1 MARSD
6 WEFDAND
13 MMPASFYYLVYRFV
27 YKLCPKPTF
36 GENMCM
42 TRANMDKN
50 PDEVAAMF
58 DGVAK
63 RYDLVNDLLSLGQTK
78 AWRRATTKIIG
89 PKAGMRILDLAA
101 GTGSSSEPL
110 AAAGADVIPADFS
123 EGMLAAG
130 RKARPHLAFTKAD
143 ALNLPFKDGEFD
155 SVTISFGLRNTADID
170 LALAQMLRVTKP
182 GGQLV
187 VCEFSSPTFAPFR
200 KIYTNYLMRALPW
213 VARRSSSNPDAYIYL
228 AESIRAW
235 PDQQALAAKI
245 EAAGWSAVTWKNLTG
260 GVVAVHKAFK

>member
-1 MARSD
+1 MS
-6 WEFDAND
+6 
-13 MMPASFYYLVYRFV
+13 
-27 YKLCPKPTF
+27 
-36 GENMCM
+36 
-42 TRANMDKN
+42 RANMDKN

-78 AWRRATTKIIG
+78 AWRRATTKIIA
-89 PKAGMRILDLAA
+89 PKAGMKILDLAA

-155 SVTISFGLRNTADID
+155 LVTISFGLRNTQNTQ

-213 VARRSSSNPDAYIYL
+213 VARRTSSNPDAYIYL

-235 PDQQALAAKI
+235 PDQKALAAKI
-245 EAAGWSAVTWKNLTG
+245 EAAGWSQVTWKNLTG

>member
-1 MARSD
+1 MS
-6 WEFDAND
+6 
-13 MMPASFYYLVYRFV
+13 
-27 YKLCPKPTF
+27 
-36 GENMCM
+36 
-42 TRANMDKN
+42 RANMDKN
-50 PDEVAAMF
+50 PEEVAAMF

-78 AWRRATTKIIG
+78 AWRRATTKIIA
-89 PKAGMRILDLAA
+89 PKPGMKILDLAA

-143 ALNLPFKDGEFD
+143 ALNLAFSDGQFD
-155 SVTISFGLRNTADID
+155 LVTISFGLRNTADID
-170 LALAQMLRVTKP
+170 LALAQMLRVTKS

-187 VCEFSSPTFAPFR
+187 VCEFSSPTFGPFR
-200 KIYTNYLMRALPW
+200 TIYTKYLMRALPW
-213 VARRSSSNPDAYIYL
+213 VAKRTSSNPDAYIYL

-235 PDQQALAAKI
+235 PDQKALAAKI
-245 EAAGWSAVTWKNLTG
+245 EAAGWSRVTWTNLTG

>member
-1 MARSD
+1 MS
-6 WEFDAND
+6 
-13 MMPASFYYLVYRFV
+13 
-27 YKLCPKPTF
+27 
-36 GENMCM
+36 
-42 TRANMDKN
+42 RANMDKN
-50 PDEVAAMF
+50 PEEVAAMF

-78 AWRRATTKIIG
+78 TWRRATTQIIG

-143 ALNLPFKDGEFD
+143 ALDLPFKDGEFD

-200 KIYTNYLMRALPW
+200 TIYTNYLMRALPW
-213 VARRSSSNPDAYIYL
+213 VARRTSSNPDAYIYL

-235 PDQQALAAKI
+235 PDQKALAAKI

>member
-1 MARSD
+1 MS
-6 WEFDAND
+6 
-13 MMPASFYYLVYRFV
+13 
-27 YKLCPKPTF
+27 
-36 GENMCM
+36 
-42 TRANMDKN
+42 RANMDKN

-78 AWRRATTKIIG
+78 AWRRATTKIIA
-89 PKAGMRILDLAA
+89 PKAGMKILDLAA

-155 SVTISFGLRNTADID
+155 LVTISFGLRNTQNTQ
-170 LALAQMLRVTKP
+170 LALAEMLRVTKP

-213 VARRSSSNPDAYIYL
+213 VASRSSSNPDAYIYL

-235 PDQQALAAKI
+235 PDQKALAARI
-245 EAAGWSAVTWKNLTG
+245 EAAGWSRVTWKNLTG